1 MAFGSRLVKC
11 MDIYSHF
18 WKRRSNRKIWL
29 FISWLYRLH
38 ISTIVDGG
46 ISSVKKLCQKK
57 NEKKRNM
64 QEIMTGME
72 YAVAFLAGLGWSN
85 QEIGDYFD
93 VSVRTVKYY
102 MTAVF
107 YKLNINSRQEIPE
120 LLD

>member
-1 MAFGSRLVKC
+1 MHGHLQPFLEKKIKQENLAVYKLVVQVTHQYHC
-11 MDIYSHF
+11 G
-18 WKRRSNRKIWL
+18 WRN
-29 FISWLYRLH
+29 FIREETLPKEER
-38 ISTIVDGG
+38 
-46 ISSVKKLCQKK
+46 
-57 NEKKRNM
+57 KKRNM